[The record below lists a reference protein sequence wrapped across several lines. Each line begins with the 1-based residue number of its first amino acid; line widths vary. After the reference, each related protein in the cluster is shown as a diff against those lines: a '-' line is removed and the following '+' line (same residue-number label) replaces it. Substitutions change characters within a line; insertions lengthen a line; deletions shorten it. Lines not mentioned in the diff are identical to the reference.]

1 MQAGAPSTSMAA
13 LLPCA
18 LTIGGLDPGG
28 GAGIAADLRAFM
40 AAGVFGCAA
49 VAVITVQSTAGMR
62 SARAV
67 PARELRAQVVEVL
80 RHQRVRAIKLGALGS
95 LENVLAVARILT
107 RGPRRDDIPLVIDTA
122 IRPTRGDAPLLA
134 VDARSAMREELMPH
148 AVLVTLNLDEV
159 HALLGERV
167 RTVSEAHD
175 AARALVRTGARAVL
189 IKGGHMRGPA
199 AIDVLAIDDEVI
211 ELRARRLP
219 IPSTH
224 GTGCTFA
231 ALVAGRLARSEGRGV
246 SRDALLSAVRW
257 AKRVHHAALSRVAD
271 VGHGMRV
278 MTFSPRGGGP
288 RQVV

>member
-1 MQAGAPSTSMAA
+1 MLLGAPSTSMAA

-28 GAGIAADLRAFM
+28 GAGIAADLRAFA

-49 VAVITVQSTAGMR
+49 VAVITVQSTAGLR

-67 PARELRAQVVEVL
+67 PARNLRAQVEEVL

-95 LENVLAVARILT
+95 RENVLAVARILA
-107 RGPRRDDIPLVIDTA
+107 RGPRRDDIPVVVDTA
-122 IRPTRGDAPLLA
+122 IRPTRGDARLLA
-134 VDARSAMREELMPH
+134 ADAWSAMRDALLPH
-148 AVLVTLNLDEV
+148 AALVTLNLDEAF
-159 HALLGERV
+159 ALLGERV

-189 IKGGHMRGPA
+189 IKGGHMRGPS
-199 AIDVLAIDDEVI
+199 AIDVLAMDDQVI
-211 ELRARRLP
+211 ELRARRLS

-231 ALVAGRLARSEGRGV
+231 ALVAGRLARESHRV
-246 SRDALLSAVRW
+246 SRDSLLSAIRW
-257 AKRVHHAALSRVAD
+257 AKRVHHGALGRVAD

-278 MTFSPRGGGP
+278 ITF
-288 RQVV
+288 